1 MRKAAV
7 LSNMVVA
14 VLLTVGLIAEAAQ
27 PAKPPRIGFLFIGSK
42 DQPHMEKFRQG
53 MRDLGYAEGKN
64 ILIEYRYAEGN
75 ADALP
80 GLAAELVALSLDVIL
95 STTPAA
101 NRALLQATRTIP
113 IVSVGGAVTGLVKS
127 LAQPEGNLTGFTA
140 NAGPGMW
147 GKRVEILKEAF
158 PKIRVVALLGGGA
171 GGANLDDASAAGKV
185 VGVQVRPVEINNT
198 NEIDRLGDELRKLRA
213 NGLLI
218 GPGPIAIL
226 NLRKFAELAAKL
238 RLPAMSQSPQYVD
251 EGGLMAYGVNFGD
264 LYRRAAT
271 YVDKILKGRKP
282 ADLPIEQPMKFELVI
297 NLKAAKR
304 IGMEVSPNVLVRADR
319 VIK

>member
-1 MRKAAV
+1 
-7 LSNMVVA
+7 
-14 VLLTVGLIAEAAQ
+14 
-27 PAKPPRIGFLFIGSK
+27 
-42 DQPHMEKFRQG
+42 MEKFRQG

-75 ADALP
+75 AAALP
-80 GLAAELVALSLDVIL
+80 GLAAELVALNLDVIL

-101 NRALLQATRTIP
+101 NRALLQATSTIP

-140 NAGPGMW
+140 SAGPGMW

-158 PKIRVVALLGGGA
+158 PKIRVVALLIGGA
-171 GGANLDDASAAGKV
+171 GGANLDDASAGGKV

-238 RLPAMSQSPQYVD
+238 RLPAMSQSPQYID

-297 NLKAAKR
+297 NLKAAKQ

>member
-1 MRKAAV
+1 
-7 LSNMVVA
+7 MVVA

-75 ADALP
+75 ADAVP
-80 GLAAELVALSLDVIL
+80 GLAAELVALNLDVIL

-101 NRALLQATRTIP
+101 NRALLQATSTIP
-113 IVSVGGAVTGLVKS
+113 IVSVGGSVDGLVKS
-127 LAQPEGNLTGFTA
+127 LAQPNGNLTGLTA

-158 PKIRVVALLGGGA
+158 PKIRVVGMFGGGS
-171 GGANLDDASAAGKV
+171 GTNEDASAGAKV
-185 VGVQVRPVEINNT
+185 VGVQVRPVEIKNT
-198 NEIDRLGDELRKLRA
+198 NEIDRLGDELRKIRA
-213 NGLLI
+213 DGLLI
-218 GPGPIAIL
+218 GVGPIAIL
-226 NLRKFAELAAKL
+226 SLRKIAELAAKL
-238 RLPAMSQSPQYVD
+238 RLPAMCQTPQYVE

-282 ADLPIEQPMKFELVI
+282 ADLPMEQPMKFELVI
-297 NLKAAKR
+297 NLKTAKQ
-304 IGMEVSPNVLVRADR
+304 IGLTIPQSLLYRADK

>member
-7 LSNMVVA
+7 LSNVVVA

-27 PAKPPRIGFLFIGSK
+27 PAKTPRIGFLFIGSK

-75 ADALP
+75 AEALP
-80 GLAAELVALSLDVIL
+80 ALAAELVALNLEVIL

-101 NRALLQATRTIP
+101 NRALLQATSTIP
-113 IVSVGGAVTGLVKS
+113 IVSVGGSVTGLVKS
-127 LAQPEGNLTGFTA
+127 LAQPEGNLTGLTA
-140 NAGPGMW
+140 NAGPGMA

-158 PKIRVVALLGGGA
+158 PKIRVVALLGGA
-171 GGANLDDASAAGKV
+171 GGANLEDASAVGKV
-185 VGVQVRPVEINNT
+185 VGVQVRGIEIKNLND
-198 NEIDRLGDELRKLRA
+198 IDRLGDELRKLRA

-218 GPGPIAIL
+218 GANPVAIQ
-226 NLRKFAELAAKL
+226 NLRKIAELAAKL
-238 RLPAMSQSPQYVD
+238 RLPAISQTPQYVE

-297 NLKAAKR
+297 NLKAAKQ

>member
-14 VLLTVGLIAEAAQ
+14 ALLTVGLIAEAAQ

-53 MRDLGYAEGKN
+53 MRDLGYAQGKN

-75 ADALP
+75 ADAVP
-80 GLAAELVALSLDVIL
+80 WLAAELVALNLDVIL

-101 NRALLQATRTIP
+101 NRALLQATSTIP
-113 IVSVGGAVTGLVKS
+113 IVSVGGSVDGLVKS
-127 LAQPEGNLTGFTA
+127 LAQPEGNLTGVTA

-158 PKIRVVALLGGGA
+158 PKIRVVGMLGGGS
-171 GGANLDDASAAGKV
+171 GTNEDASAGAKV
-185 VGVQVRPVEINNT
+185 VGVQVRPVEIKNT
-198 NEIDRLGDELRKLRA
+198 NEIDRLGDELRKIRA
-213 NGLLI
+213 DGLLI
-218 GPGPIAIL
+218 GVGPIAIL
-226 NLRKFAELAAKL
+226 NLRKIAELAGKL

-282 ADLPIEQPMKFELVI
+282 GDLPIEQPMKFELVI
-297 NLKAAKR
+297 NLKAAKQ